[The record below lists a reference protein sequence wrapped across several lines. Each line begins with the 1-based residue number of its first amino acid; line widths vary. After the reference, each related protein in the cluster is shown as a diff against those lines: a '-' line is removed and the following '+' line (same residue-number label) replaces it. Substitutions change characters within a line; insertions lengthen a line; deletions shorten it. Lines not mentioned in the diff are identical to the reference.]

1 MAVHVPLS
9 PEAQIEASVLM
20 MSANNVMSPSN
31 GAPITVPSQD
41 IVLGCYY
48 LTKSKPGAKGDGRV
62 FGSPED
68 VILALDSGHVETLTP
83 IKLRVSGLF
92 MDLTTERDD
101 QDLLHANVKTLEGS
115 EWRRLLG
122 VLSLTTLCLTSCR
135 FLMAF

>member
-1 MAVHVPLS
+1 
-9 PEAQIEASVLM
+9 M

-101 QDLLHANVKTLEGS
+101 QDLLHANFKKP
-115 EWRRLLG
+115 RRERRETTVGRVVFKNALPDVLPFFNGLLKKKG
-122 VLSLTTLCLTSCR
+122 CSRLFSTAT
-135 FLMAF
+135 